1 MIVSAQ
7 RTIAHAPTIDR
18 RVDEHASVY
27 RAALLAL
34 TRERVPFLVG
44 GGYALER
51 YTGVRR
57 GSRDLDLFVREVDLP
72 RALMVLERSG
82 FSTEVTFS
90 HWLAKAHASGC
101 YIDIIFSSGNGIA
114 QVDDSWFVH
123 ARDGAVLGVP
133 VKLCPAEEMIWSK
146 AFVMERE
153 RHDGADVA
161 HLLRALGPRLDWH
174 RLLARFGDM
183 WRLLLSHLTL
193 FGFIYP
199 GDRERLPRWV
209 MRELLSRLDAE
220 LNETPSPDRLC
231 QGTLLSRGQYLPD
244 IEDWGYEDARLRP
257 HGSMTEQ
264 QTAAW
269 TAAIEGEPERNVSS
283 QGPGTPR
290 RGR

>member
-1 MIVSAQ
+1 MIVDAQ
-7 RTIAHAPTIDR
+7 DNTTGEATIAAPEERD
-18 RVDEHASVY
+18 ASVY
-27 RAALLAL
+27 RAALTAL
-34 TRERVPFLVG
+34 SRERVPFLVG

-57 GSRDLDLFVREVDLP
+57 GSRDLDLFVRESDCR
-72 RALMVLERSG
+72 RALAVLERSG
-82 FSTEVTFS
+82 FSTELTFS
-90 HWLAKAHASGC
+90 HWLAKAYAGDC

-114 QVDDSWFVH
+114 QVDGSWFVN
-123 ARDGAVLGVP
+123 ATDGTALGLP

-161 HLLRALGPRLDWH
+161 HLLRALGPNLDWQ
-174 RLLARFGDM
+174 RLLARFGES
-183 WRLLLSHLTL
+183 WRVLLSHLTL

-199 GDRERLPRWV
+199 GDREQIPAWV
-209 MRELLSRLDAE
+209 MRDLLGRLEAE
-220 LNETPSPDRLC
+220 LRQAPEEARLC

-244 IEDWGYEDARLRP
+244 VEDWGYQDARLRP
-257 HGSMTEQ
+257 HGSMTEE
-264 QTAAW
+264 QTAVW
-269 TAAIEGEPERNVSS
+269 TAAIEGEPEHNVSS